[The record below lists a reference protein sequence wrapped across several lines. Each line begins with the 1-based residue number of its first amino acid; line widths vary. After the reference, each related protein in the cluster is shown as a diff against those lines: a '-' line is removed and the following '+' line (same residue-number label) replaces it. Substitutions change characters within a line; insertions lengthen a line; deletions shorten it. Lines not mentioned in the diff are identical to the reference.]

1 MDTRTCHACFSVS
14 PSVFHHLSYHQV
26 LLTPD
31 SVDCSG
37 SMPDFTSAIPEVL
50 LNNSPLFKGHDLPRQ
65 WYLYEQIR

>member
-1 MDTRTCHACFSVS
+1 
-14 PSVFHHLSYHQV
+14 

>member
-31 SVDCSG
+31 SVDCSV
-37 SMPDFTSAIPEVL
+37 SLQEFSSIIELNSCRAANVL
-50 LNNSPLFKGHDLPRQ
+50 EML
-65 WYLYEQIR
+65 